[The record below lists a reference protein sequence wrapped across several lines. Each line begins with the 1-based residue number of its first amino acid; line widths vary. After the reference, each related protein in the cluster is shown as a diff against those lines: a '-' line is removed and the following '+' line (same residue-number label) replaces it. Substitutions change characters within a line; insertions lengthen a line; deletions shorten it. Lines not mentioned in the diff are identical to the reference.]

1 VITLAVPFYRGADY
15 LARAIESALRQTDP
29 RWQLVVAD
37 EGVDPDG
44 PRVVERFAD
53 PRVRYLQNRTPLG
66 LAGNWNRC
74 LDAADTD
81 LVTLLHADD
90 ELRLNY
96 VALMAHLAN
105 SHPDAA
111 ALFCHADVIGP
122 DGRPVL
128 SVADRAKA
136 LFRPRGAGPIRV
148 AGDAGLAALLRGNFV
163 MCPTVCYRR
172 SRLGQHRFDPRWRM
186 VADLDL
192 FARLLRDGMEMVGS
206 REIGYAYRRH
216 PGNATTELTDNLVR
230 FREESALYD
239 ELAAAAAARGWAETA
254 RVARGR
260 RIIKLHLMYR
270 IVEDAARGRFPAAG
284 RKLRFLAGGGR

>member
-1 VITLAVPFYRGADY
+1 MLTFAVPFYLGADY
-15 LARAIESALRQTDP
+15 LARSIDSALRQTDP
-29 RWQLVVAD
+29 LWQLVVVD

-44 PRVVERFAD
+44 PRVVERFPD
-53 PRVRYLQNRTPLG
+53 PRVRYLRNPTPLG

-74 LDAADTD
+74 LDVADTD

-90 ELRLNY
+90 ELRPNY
-96 VALMAHLAN
+96 VALMVAHATA
-105 SHPDAA
+105 HPDAA
-111 ALFCHADVIGP
+111 ALFCQADVIGP
-122 DGRPVL
+122 DGRPVF

-136 LFRPRGAGPIRV
+136 LFRPRGTGPIRV

-163 MCPTVCYRR
+163 MCPTVCYRK
-172 SRLGQHRFDPRWRM
+172 SQLGPHRFDARWNM

-192 FARLLRDGMEMVGS
+192 FARLLGDGLEIVGS
-206 REIGYAYRRH
+206 REVGYAYRRH
-216 PGNATTELTDNLVR
+216 PGNATAELTDNLVR

-239 ELAAAAAARGWAETA
+239 ELAVAATAHGWAETA

-270 IVEDAARGRFPAAG
+270 IVEDVTRGRLTAARQKF
-284 RKLRFLAGGGR
+284 RFLAGGGR